1 MFRPVFSRS
10 NTSQRIPPY
19 PSDPVFEEVKV
30 KNLNTNTSK
39 VENET
44 FYLDPGIYEITI
56 TTPLK
61 SNVNRIIQGD
71 SVERSSSLGR
81 VKQVQYNVLRTKCY
95 AHYCNDYIEMN
106 NDNYS
111 YAHIELQNS
120 VTQTGTV
127 FSGYGEYYIVRTK
140 YDIDS
145 KQATNINPPRNL
157 RMPSISGSTV
167 SDQIIIGGT
176 TTSTTTGWHI
186 IAGYN
191 ANTIPIDL
199 QKSFYSTKELVQ
211 V

>member
-10 NTSQRIPPY
+10 NTPQRIPPY

-30 KNLNTNTSK
+30 KTLNGGSGQ
-39 VENET
+39 VESET

-56 TTPLK
+56 KTPLK
-61 SNVNRIIQGD
+61 ANVNRIMQGD
-71 SVERSSSLGR
+71 SIENSSLLGS
-81 VKQVQYNVLRTKCY
+81 VKQVQYNVLKTKCY
-95 AHYCNDYIEMN
+95 AHYCNDYIEMTGEN
-106 NDNYS
+106 S
-111 YAHIELQNS
+111 SHAHLELQNS
-120 VTQTGTV
+120 VTQTGTA
-127 FSGYGEYYIVRTK
+127 FSGYGEYYVIRTK
-140 YDIDS
+140 YDVDS
-145 KQATNINPPRNL
+145 KQATNINPPMSL
-157 RMPSISGSTV
+157 RLPSLVVVT
-167 SDQIIIGGT
+167 DQIVIGDT